1 MSAARGKRTIIID
14 KRTLCMARY
23 VQRGFVK
30 INAASVNSK
39 YDLKQNIVIRKFCND
54 FLIYKNLLIFD
65 YLRQDK

>member
-1 MSAARGKRTIIID
+1 
-14 KRTLCMARY
+14 MARY

-65 YLRQDK
+65 YFRRQDK